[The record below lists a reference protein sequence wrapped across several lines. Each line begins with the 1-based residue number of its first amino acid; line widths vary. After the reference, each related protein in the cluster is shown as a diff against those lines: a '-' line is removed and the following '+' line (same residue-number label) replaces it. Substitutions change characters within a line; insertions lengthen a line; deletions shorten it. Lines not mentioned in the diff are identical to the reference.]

1 MMTGMN
7 AYYVSRGLIAVALG
21 SILLLGGSPW
31 WVSIGMGGLAMVW
44 FLFAPRLGRYA
55 VHPEHGV
62 TALRRDE
69 RAEAINN
76 AAARNAFVA
85 SMLALGA
92 VIIYARVAAADA
104 VAILVLEAILLI
116 GVLVYDASD
125 FWMRRAQ
132 S

>member
-1 MMTGMN
+1 MTGMR
-7 AYYVSRGLIAVALG
+7 AYYLSRALIAVAIG

-31 WVSIGMGGLAMVW
+31 WLSVGVGGLIMIW
-44 FLFAPRLGRYA
+44 FLLAPRLGRYA
-55 VHPEHGV
+55 VHPEYGV

-76 AAARNAFVA
+76 VAARNAFVV

-92 VIIYARVAAADA
+92 VIVYARAAASDG
-104 VAILVLEAILLI
+104 VAILVPEAILLL
-116 GVLVYDASD
+116 GVLVYYVSD
-125 FWMRRAQ
+125 FWLRRAQ